1 MLRCQRSG
9 SFHAG
14 LLAVALGSV
23 TLGHAEAGQGDQPQR
38 MGPKTSY
45 KMWWNLNPEEAV
57 KNLVKLMVKI
67 KVGEYRVH
75 KSATADKLI
84 IAIED
89 HGKLSPQG
97 FKFQLS
103 FISRPFKWGAPIEN
117 SSIYDWCL
125 VPILKAFVVSYGS
138 VVGAMED
145 RTLWND
151 EEITVSTGSNS
162 GELLGFYT
170 VLIPKNETGIDC
182 VWVGSRVVCVFV
194 FIEDF
199 FWSFG
204 KKTTSVQSWNCGRFL
219 SWKIHRML
227 WKLPTVRC
235 FESTTQQRAWWNHPW
250 GCPGGIS
257 IPFLV

>member
-23 TLGHAEAGQGDQPQR
+23 TLGHAEAGQGDLPQR
-38 MGPKTSY
+38 MGTKTSY
-45 KMWWNLNPEEAV
+45 KMWWNLNPQEAV

-103 FISRPFKWGAPIEN
+103 FISRPFKWGPPLKTPPFMTGF
-117 SSIYDWCL
+117 WCPSWRL
-125 VPILKAFVVSYGS
+125 LLWINYGS
-138 VVGAMED
+138 VMGAMED

-162 GELLGFYT
+162 GELLRVSYRF
-170 VLIPKNETGIDC
+170 D
-182 VWVGSRVVCVFV
+182 SR
-194 FIEDF
+194 
-199 FWSFG
+199 
-204 KKTTSVQSWNCGRFL
+204 KR
-219 SWKIHRML
+219 
-227 WKLPTVRC
+227 
-235 FESTTQQRAWWNHPW
+235 
-250 GCPGGIS
+250 
-257 IPFLV
+257 